1 MTMTDESRHRPA
13 PWPAPPEPKPGIKH
27 DDGKLRWTLLPCE
40 SRGDERRADAIYA
53 AVFAAAYPHVS
64 AWVAMS
70 HAEDAVEAWRAA
82 QKGGSDG

>member
-40 SRGDERRADAIYA
+40 SRGDERQA
-53 AVFAAAYPHVS
+53 S
-64 AWVAMS
+64 
-70 HAEDAVEAWRAA
+70 
-82 QKGGSDG
+82 